1 MLKILELSELQKK
14 TGRRNVKIILHEVHQ
29 SESQWNKN
37 GITWLEPYVSQNIKS
52 AEGQPFVAEFF
63 DSDQDYP
70 WGHGKQM
77 VVNGE
82 LQFERST
89 VVGMIEK
96 AYVQSL
102 DVNGKTILA
111 AVAEGYLFANRYPH
125 FMSWMETKIQEG
137 APVESSVEIART
149 GDNQAI
155 VYRDGWKQEGRIPTE
170 FEYIGH
176 AILGIEPADDSA
188 VLLEL
193 NNKKKGDFTAM
204 DLKELQKLAED
215 RLVEMNALKAKL
227 EEMKAA
233 KESVDAELATKVGE
247 VNTLVEEVKTLGE
260 AKATLETEKETVA
273 TELNS
278 YKEKEAQE
286 KLEALKAEFN
296 SKLDVFEE
304 SEKTVAEAEI
314 NAFNEAPST
323 ELMSKALNKINS
335 GIVASIVE
343 ARKVETNS
351 KKDNKAPDIFESFSG
366 TTEET
371 ETEDVDIYS

>member
-1 MLKILELSELQKK
+1 
-14 TGRRNVKIILHEVHQ
+14 
-29 SESQWNKN
+29 
-37 GITWLEPYVSQNIKS
+37 
-52 AEGQPFVAEFF
+52 
-63 DSDQDYP
+63 
-70 WGHGKQM
+70 
-77 VVNGE
+77 
-82 LQFERST
+82 
-89 VVGMIEK
+89 
-96 AYVQSL
+96 
-102 DVNGKTILA
+102 
-111 AVAEGYLFANRYPH
+111 
-125 FMSWMETKIQEG
+125 
-137 APVESSVEIART
+137 
-149 GDNQAI
+149 
-155 VYRDGWKQEGRIPTE
+155 
-170 FEYIGH
+170 
-176 AILGIEPADDSA
+176 
-188 VLLEL
+188 
-193 NNKKKGDFTAM
+193 M

-233 KESVDAELATKVGE
+233 KESVDAELVTKVGE

>member
-52 AEGQPFVAEFF
+52 AEGTPFVAEFF
-63 DSDQDYP
+63 DSEQDYP
-70 WGHGKQM
+70 WGHGKQKI
-77 VVNGE
+77 VNGE

-96 AYVQSL
+96 AYVQSV

-111 AVAEGYLFANRYPH
+111 AVAEGYLFANRYPN

-137 APVESSVEIART
+137 APIESSVEIART
-149 GDNQAI
+149 GENQAI
-155 VYRDGWKQEGRIPTE
+155 TYRDGWKPEGRIPTE
-170 FEYIGH
+170 YEYIGH

-193 NNKKKGDFTAM
+193 NSKKKGDFTAM
-204 DLKELQKLAED
+204 ELKELQKLAED
-215 RLVEMNALKAKL
+215 RLVEINALNAAKTQMEEAKL
-227 EEMKAA
+227 ALETDLEA
-233 KESVDAELATKVGE
+233 KVSE
-247 VNTLVEEVKTLGE
+247 VNTLVAEVKALGE
-260 AKATLETEKETVA
+260 AKAALEAEKEAVS

-278 YKEKEAQE
+278 FKEKEAQE

-296 SKLDVFEE
+296 SKLDAFEE

-335 GIVASIVE
+335 GIVASIME
-343 ARKVETNS
+343 SRKAELNN
-351 KKDNKAPDIFESFSG
+351 KKENKAPDVYEAFADTKESD
-366 TTEET
+366 EE
-371 ETEDVDIYS
+371 VDIYS